1 MPDLTLIADVARTG
15 AIGDGETIP
24 WHYDA
29 DEQQY
34 SDRALVSEMPEQ
46 ATGSRVVPYLGTNWS
61 VVDRHESDEFEVV
74 EYRNDDPLS

>member
-34 SDRALVSEMPEQ
+34 SASPTTRS
-46 ATGSRVVPYLGTNWS
+46 SS
-61 VVDRHESDEFEVV
+61 VERPTRE
-74 EYRNDDPLS
+74 